1 MSITRYRPVRF
12 QPVPYSAVRPDPFL
26 GLLDGLLSAPA
37 SRPSRPSQ
45 PAVHVERND
54 AGVAVHA
61 DLPGVRREDVEVSAT
76 ADARGARVS
85 LSAVRHLDGAEQRFR
100 WSAHLDDVDPDSVT
114 ASLADGVLTV
124 SAATRPGPVART
136 VEVTVADP
144 SEPAALPADTPS
156 DEVGSQGAEP
166 TVTAEDTSE
175 EV

>member
-37 SRPSRPSQ
+37 SRPSQ
-45 PAVHVERND
+45 PAVRVERND

>member
-26 GLLDGLLSAPA
+26 GLFDGLLSAPA

-45 PAVHVERND
+45 PAVRVERND

-76 ADARGARVS
+76 ADARGALVS

-166 TVTAEDTSE
+166 TVTAEDASE